1 MNSLED
7 SLLISEELKKQAY
20 QAYQESNYQTAIE
33 LYQQLVSVYP
43 DHQEYYFYSGLNYLL
58 CDQYEPALST
68 WQTLIEREDDFVN
81 IEIVTLELS
90 QFLDQEANYQTK
102 NIQIDKSIQIRDC
115 LHEINPYYLSN
126 LLNIIILLLNKKELI
141 SDKITELDIFLLLES
156 NQFIPLNDAQINNF
170 IESTLK
176 SYSKNEIVIQLV
188 EQVCQCH
195 PQHSALINKSLKNI
209 VDRSL
214 DDLGKAIPLISMG
227 NRLYPEDI
235 RFYIV
240 LSRAYL
246 TKNNFSQSI
255 QVAQQ
260 FYKFAQSLNS
270 AQSLNFVGKFMACDV
285 LLFYKLRS
293 FSWDEAVVIN
303 QELHEH
309 LYSLLKEDFL
319 HFSVDDT
326 VYMMLIGFYS
336 PYFSDSP
343 RENLLLRIAVRE
355 FATKRIL
362 AGNQEVIDNYRKRLL
377 IRKQSYIPER
387 PLRIGYI
394 SQSLRSHSVGFLAR
408 WLIKHHDRDNIL
420 IYGYLGNGYDQ
431 DPIRNW
437 YISQFCKVDL
447 ESIVGNN
454 LEVVINDAIDI
465 LIDLDS
471 ITAPHSA
478 SLVFKPAPIQATW
491 LGWDANCL
499 SSIDYFIA
507 DPYVL
512 PDHAQEYYT
521 EKIWRLPQTFLAVD
535 GFEVGIP
542 SLRRDLLDIPEDAI
556 VYLSSQNTSK
566 RHPRNVWCQLQIL
579 KQVPNSYLLLK
590 SMNADQE
597 AVENYLFELV
607 DQEGIDRQRLK
618 FLPITNT
625 EQEHRANIRIAD
637 VVLDTY
643 PYNGATHTM
652 ETLWMEVPL
661 VTQVG
666 EQFASRNS
674 YSMMINA
681 GLTEGIAKTD
691 QEYIEWGV
699 RLGIDQELRQQVI
712 AKLHKAKHTAP
723 LWNSRQF
730 ARDMETAYQQMWDI
744 YLQSEDPDLKID
756 RQADRELFIAEAKI
770 KNEDAVLFAQ
780 HNKLDKAIICWQ
792 TAIDWD
798 PEYVDAYYNLGIAYN
813 QLRDYERAVQ
823 SFEQAIK
830 LKPNYPEALYN
841 LGLTLVKLNRLD
853 DALQSYQKA
862 LEISPDDIDIYIA
875 IGNVYFYSK
884 QKQLKPS
891 LEAYESALAI
901 DPKSSAALVG
911 MGAVLVEM
919 GEVDRAISCLN
930 EALTIE
936 PNDAQAYCNLGHAF
950 MLKEQ
955 MNEAIYFYNKSLEL
969 DPTFADAYWQFNNY
983 IVSFVSHP
991 LYFNFPVRRQLA
1003 DQFLNICYST
1013 DPIRSSL
1020 VYLIN
1025 YIYSGMTDPVQQRIE
1040 DLETYIFD
1048 YTSQL
1053 SNLDIEIIYTNLL
1066 FLVSSTRDS
1075 LEKNSRLFKLAGN
1088 LFAKEIIPLIKQRSD
1103 WHSEHKVQDIYHGDR
1118 PLRIGIISPNFG
1130 RHSVGWC
1137 SLPTIKQLAKITPH
1151 LYLYN
1156 TGLAKPDNLSR
1167 EFECAGKYYWY
1178 EKELAI
1184 PEESSYDARLNR
1196 TSTDILNDQLDV
1208 LIDLDSVTH
1217 PFNLHL
1223 LNRKLAPICI
1233 SWLGYDAPFL
1243 SSDNYWLGD
1252 QYTHPLGVDEYY
1264 VEKIV
1269 RLPDAHMAVSGFEAE
1284 EIDRDQARANLGI
1297 SPNQVAYLMAAPGRK
1312 FNRGMAKAVVQILNQ
1327 VPDAVLMYKGIV
1339 DLEVVKEVFDT
1350 ECHAMGLDK
1359 ERIKFL
1365 PVTKTE
1371 KEHRSVYQ
1379 LADVFLDS
1387 YPYNG
1392 GTHNLEALWFNL
1404 PVVTHKGEQSFARMG
1419 YSFLQAVGIN
1429 EGVANNWEEYIAWGV
1444 RYGLEPE
1451 LRSAVR
1457 QQLIASKDPTNLAPL
1472 WNPQKLAQ
1480 DIYNLFQSLMIGKS

>member
-1 MNSLED
+1 MNFSENP
-7 SLLISEELKKQAY
+7 LIVGKNIEEQAY
-20 QAYQESNYQTAIE
+20 QAYQEKNYQIAIK
-33 LYQQLVSVYP
+33 LYEKLVSNAP
-43 DHQEYYFYSGLNYLL
+43 DHQEYYFYLGLNYLL
-58 CDQYEPALST
+58 SNHPESALST
-68 WQTLIEREDDFVN
+68 WQTLIDREDNFAN
-81 IEIVTLELS
+81 IEAVTIALS
-90 QFLDQEANYQTK
+90 QFLDREANYQ
-102 NIQIDKSIQIRDC
+102 IESAQIDKATQIRDC
-115 LHEINPYYLSN
+115 LREVSPYYLAN
-126 LLNIIILLLNKKELI
+126 LLSLVLLALNQQKFI
-141 SDKITELDIFLLLES
+141 PDKITELEIYSLLDSDL
-156 NQFIPLNDAQINNF
+156 FIPLEESQIDNF
-170 IESTLK
+170 LISILENYSDNES
-176 SYSKNEIVIQLV
+176 VMQLV
-188 EQVCQCH
+188 EQICQSH
-195 PQHSALINKSLKNI
+195 PQHYSLISEKLKNI
-209 VDRSL
+209 IDKSL
-214 DDLGKAIPLISMG
+214 NNLAKAMPIMTLG
-227 NRLYPEDI
+227 NRLYPNDI
-235 RFYIV
+235 DFYIN
-240 LSRAYL
+240 LSTAHIK
-246 TKNNFSQSI
+246 KNNFSQAVQIS
-255 QVAQQ
+255 QHM
-260 FYKFAQSLNS
+260 YSLAQSLNTV
-270 AQSLNFVGKFMACDV
+270 AKFMAGNV
-285 LLFYKLRS
+285 LISQMLRNPLA
-293 FSWDEAVVIN
+293 WDEAVVLSKEIN
-303 QELHEH
+303 EH
-309 LYSLLKEDFL
+309 LRHLIKEDFL
-319 HFSVDDT
+319 QFSARDAAFH
-326 VYMMLIGFYS
+326 MMVIGFYAS
-336 PYFSDSP
+336 YFSDSP
-343 RENLLLRIAVRE
+343 KQNLLLRSAVRE
-355 FATKRIL
+355 FATQRIL
-362 AGNQEVIDNYRKRLL
+362 AGNREVIDNYRKRLL
-377 IRKQSYIPER
+377 IRKQSYISER

-394 SQSLRSHSVGFLAR
+394 SQYLRRHSVGFLTR
-408 WLIKHHDRDNIL
+408 WLIKHHNHDNIL
-420 IYGYLGNGYDQ
+420 TYGYLGNGYDQ

-437 YISQFCKVDL
+437 YISQFVKVDL
-447 ESIVGNN
+447 EPITGTN
-454 LEVVINDAIDI
+454 LEVVINDGIDI

-471 ITAPHSA
+471 ITAQHA
-478 SLVFKPAPIQATW
+478 GSLVFKPAPIQATW

-512 PDHAQEYYT
+512 PDYAQEYYT
-521 EKIWRLPQTFLAVD
+521 EKIWRLPHTFLAID

-542 SLRRDLLDIPEDAI
+542 TIRRDLLDIPEDAI
-556 VYLSSQNTSK
+556 VYLSAQNVAK
-566 RHPRNVWCQLQIL
+566 RHPRNIWCQLQIL

-597 AVENYLFELV
+597 AMQNFFLELF
-607 DQEGIDRQRLK
+607 DQEGIDRKRLK
-618 FLPITNT
+618 FLPMTNT
-625 EQEHRANIRIAD
+625 EEEHRANMLIAD

-666 EQFASRNS
+666 EQFAARNS

-681 GLTEGIAKTD
+681 GITEGIAETD

-699 RLGIDQELRQQVI
+699 RLGIDRELRQQVI
-712 AKLHKAKHTAP
+712 AKLRKAKHTAP

-744 YLQSEDPDLKID
+744 YLQSEDPDLEID

-770 KNEDAVLFAQ
+770 KNEDAVWFAN
-780 HNKLDKAIICWQ
+780 HDKLDKAIICWQ
-792 TAIDWD
+792 TAIDWH
-798 PEYVDAYYNLGIAYN
+798 PEYVDAYYNLGTAYN
-813 QLRDYERAVQ
+813 QLRDYERSAQ
-823 SFEQAIK
+823 AFEQAIK
-830 LKPNYPEALYN
+830 LKPDYPEALYN

-853 DALQSYQKA
+853 DALHSYQKA
-862 LEISPDDIDIYIA
+862 LEISPVDIDIHLA
-875 IGNVYFYSK
+875 IGSVYFK

-891 LEAYESALAI
+891 LTAYELALAI
-901 DPKSSAALVG
+901 NPRSNSALVSI
-911 MGAVLVEM
+911 GALLIEL
-919 GEVDRAISCLN
+919 GEVDRAISYIK
-930 EALTIE
+930 ESLTIE

-955 MNEAIYFYNKSLEL
+955 TNEATYFYTKSIEL
-969 DPTFADAYWQFNNY
+969 DPTFADAYWHFNNY
-983 IVSFVSHP
+983 IVSFVNHP
-991 LYFNFPVRRQLA
+991 LYFNFSVRRQLA
-1003 DQFLNICYST
+1003 DQFLNICYGT

-1025 YIYSGMTDPVQQRIE
+1025 YIYSGMTDQVQQRTE
-1040 DLETYIFD
+1040 DLETYVFAHIA
-1048 YTSQL
+1048 QL
-1053 SNLDIEIIYTNLL
+1053 SNLDIESIYTNLL

-1075 LEKNSRLFKLAGN
+1075 LEKNSRLFKFTGN
-1088 LFAKEIIPLIKQRSD
+1088 LFAKEIMPLVEHRSD
-1103 WHSEHKVQDIYHGDR
+1103 WHSEHKAQDIDHGR

-1137 SLPTIKQLAKITPH
+1137 SLSTIKELSKITPH
-1151 LYLYN
+1151 LYLYH
-1156 TGLAKPDNLSR
+1156 TGLGKPDSLSR
-1167 EFECAGKYYWY
+1167 EFECAGKHYWY

-1233 SWLGYDAPFL
+1233 SWLGYDAPFV

-1297 SPNQVAYLMAAPGRK
+1297 KPDQVAYLMAAPGRK
-1312 FNRGMAKAVVQILNQ
+1312 FNRGMAKAGVQILNQ
-1327 VPDAVLMYKGIV
+1327 VPNAVLMYKGIV

-1350 ECHAMGLDK
+1350 ECDAIGLDR

-1365 PVTKTE
+1365 PATKTE
-1371 KEHRSVYQ
+1371 KEHRSIYQ
-1379 LADVFLDS
+1379 IADIFLDS

-1419 YSFLQAVGIN
+1419 YSFLQAVGID
-1429 EGVANNWEEYIAWGV
+1429 EGIANNWDEYIAWGV

-1451 LRSAVR
+1451 LRSSVR
-1457 QQLIASKDPTNLAPL
+1457 HYLIDSKDPANLAPL

-1480 DIYNLFQSLMIGKS
+1480 DMYNLFQNLMMSKS